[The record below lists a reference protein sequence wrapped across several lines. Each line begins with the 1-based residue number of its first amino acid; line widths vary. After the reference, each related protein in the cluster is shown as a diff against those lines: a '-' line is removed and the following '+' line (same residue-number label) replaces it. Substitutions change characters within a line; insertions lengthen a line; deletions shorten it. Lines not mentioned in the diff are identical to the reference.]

1 MKIIKGILAFIL
13 IVFLASIYLY
23 LNNGDTSVA
32 TTNKETQ
39 GDKVNNKK
47 ESQEPTNEE
56 YKTLQGD
63 KDNVVESNNA
73 LMEKFSQLKNQ
84 VNSFVN
90 AQNKPNS
97 KTNEVQD
104 NTEDIVAKVVSLV
117 NKNLGKTAKDSKGY
131 KINNPNNPASV
142 NQIKYK
148 WTKSLRSG
156 VFDEDG
162 NFVPSPYLKTETIEP
177 VFRNNKD
184 ENNEENA
191 KVILRPVYTI
201 PPNSVLSGE
210 LVTGLLGR
218 IPVDGQVTDPFRFS
232 IKIIDKSFYANRHTN
247 NVLQDVIASGS
258 ASGDLLLSCVRAT
271 IDSITFIFEDGT
283 ISNHEIS
290 DVAELTNEHGVPC
303 IKGKLVSNAAQY
315 LGASSILSG
324 LSSAAK
330 AIAEAQ
336 KTTTNNSNGSSSS
349 SVTGSPSKLA
359 AYSTLIGG
367 VDDTK
372 DWYDKRAKSSF
383 DVIVVP
389 SGERIKILTKEQVN
403 IDYDPN
409 GRKLDHQFA
418 IGGGGNETLD

>member
-1 MKIIKGILAFIL
+1 VKIIKVIAALVL
-13 IVFLASIYLY
+13 IVFVTGIYLY
-23 LNNGDTSVA
+23 LNNNDTNVSTA
-32 TTNKETQ
+32 T
-39 GDKVNNKK
+39 DKK
-47 ESQEPTNEE
+47 SPTNEE

-63 KDNVVESNNA
+63 KDSVVESNKA
-73 LMEKFSQLKNQ
+73 LMEQFSNKFSKLENQ
-84 VNSFVN
+84 FNSFLDV
-90 AQNKPNS
+90 QKEQGS
-97 KTNEVQD
+97 KINEVKKED
-104 NTEDIVAKVVSLV
+104 DTDDTDDTEDIVAKVVSLV
-117 NKNLGKTAKDSKGY
+117 SKNIGKKAKGFNNY
-131 KINNPNNPASV
+131 KINNSGNPTPV
-142 NQIKYK
+142 NQIKYEWK
-148 WTKSLRSG
+148 NALRSG
-156 VFDEDG
+156 VLDEDG
-162 NFVPSPYLKTETIEP
+162 NFVPFSETEAIEP
-177 VFRNNKD
+177 VFSSNKD

-191 KVILRPVYTI
+191 EAAPRPVYTI
-201 PPNSVLSGE
+201 PPNSILSGK

-290 DVAELTNEHGVPC
+290 DVAELTNEYGVPC
-303 IKGKLVSNAAQY
+303 IKGKLVSNAAEY
-315 LGASSILSG
+315 LGTTSILSG

-336 KTTTNNSNGSSSS
+336 KTVTSNDNGSSSS

-359 AYSTLIGG
+359 TYSALSGG
-367 VDDTK
+367 VDDAK
-372 DWYDKRAKSSF
+372 AWFDKRAKSSF

-389 SGERIKILTKEQVN
+389 SGKRIKILTKEQVN

-409 GRKLDHQFA
+409 GRQLDHRLTT
-418 IGGGGNETLD
+418 GGLSNETLD